1 MMKIELTRLLVVILL
16 AGYGSSSFAY
26 TKPSTYKAPKLICTD
41 PADVNTCTVVPGQ
54 IVFKEEIALS
64 PHSWVIPKAIE
75 LLRTDGLSAEAD
87 LAQKYLLP
95 MLEGVTFNDVW
106 GDADLAGGSVL
117 DYYDPDS
124 STDFGYGCVLD
135 GFVFAPYKN
144 CTNTRIFQEN
154 SQTHTI
160 LGFDLHPFYG
170 YANAAEHAQF
180 RYDYGKRIYLNHWGD
195 DPRDKM
201 AGWVIDT
208 IGGQDDPFDGRW
220 ASGATNIDNATAPDG
235 TQSRFGTNHTPAQ
248 ALQDLFD
255 NYTHTEVVNANE
267 SEDALKNIH
276 VPTDEVFSH
285 APEWLDD
292 HFNNA
297 DDVEAYIGWDG
308 HDNAIYAN
316 WTLDAGGH
324 CYKNG
329 PSCAAPM
336 VVRVPVNSKAHAFFQ
351 LGWAIHLLE
360 DNTTP
365 VHTVNGSVEAFERHN
380 DIEQM
385 ADYAIISATVNA
397 GAVKDLL
404 PALNTSDFTKVYDW
418 PPTPGEA
425 DCQDQ
430 FKTDPSFYFHPRWYT
445 DTLPHLG
452 DEGVAHAYTRN
463 VAEMAHRFIPYI
475 ECIDTESDANW
486 PAMGF
491 FTALGLDNAV
501 KATAGLIRQFI
512 EDVDKTPPAVT
523 IVQPT
528 ATSYPHS
535 GTLTLNYSAAT
546 DDESGVKSVTVTLDG
561 NTTVGGHGLASG
573 QSINLLTE
581 LAALGNHTFTVTAV
595 DNAGNVASP
604 SVTFSIIVTPQS
616 IMQDVSYFLSTGD
629 ITVNNEGISLLKK
642 LQAAAA
648 YRIAGDCKDA
658 SAAYLDFID
667 EVSSQSGKKV
677 SAKAATIMIVDA
689 RYLISHCP

>member
-1 MMKIELTRLLVVILL
+1 
-16 AGYGSSSFAY
+16 
-26 TKPSTYKAPKLICTD
+26 
-41 PADVNTCTVVPGQ
+41 
-54 IVFKEEIALS
+54 
-64 PHSWVIPKAIE
+64 
-75 LLRTDGLSAEAD
+75 
-87 LAQKYLLP
+87 
-95 MLEGVTFNDVW
+95 
-106 GDADLAGGSVL
+106 
-117 DYYDPDS
+117 
-124 STDFGYGCVLD
+124 
-135 GFVFAPYKN
+135 
-144 CTNTRIFQEN
+144 
-154 SQTHTI
+154 
-160 LGFDLHPFYG
+160 
-170 YANAAEHAQF
+170 
-180 RYDYGKRIYLNHWGD
+180 
-195 DPRDKM
+195 
-201 AGWVIDT
+201 
-208 IGGQDDPFDGRW
+208 
-220 ASGATNIDNATAPDG
+220 
-235 TQSRFGTNHTPAQ
+235 
-248 ALQDLFD
+248 
-255 NYTHTEVVNANE
+255 
-267 SEDALKNIH
+267 
-276 VPTDEVFSH
+276 
-285 APEWLDD
+285 
-292 HFNNA
+292 
-297 DDVEAYIGWDG
+297 
-308 HDNAIYAN
+308 
-316 WTLDAGGH
+316 
-324 CYKNG
+324 
-329 PSCAAPM
+329 
-336 VVRVPVNSKAHAFFQ
+336 
-351 LGWAIHLLE
+351 
-360 DNTTP
+360 
-365 VHTVNGSVEAFERHN
+365 
-380 DIEQM
+380 
-385 ADYAIISATVNA
+385 
-397 GAVKDLL
+397 
-404 PALNTSDFTKVYDW
+404 
-418 PPTPGEA
+418 
-425 DCQDQ
+425 
-430 FKTDPSFYFHPRWYT
+430 
-445 DTLPHLG
+445 
-452 DEGVAHAYTRN
+452 
-463 VAEMAHRFIPYI
+463 MAHRFIPYI